1 MRTTRYKWF
10 WAWNFDREEA
20 WLNEMAAQGLALVA
34 VGPLVYTFEDSAP
47 GEYGVRLELLNDMP
61 GTGKS
66 KRYLEFVEQTGA
78 EYIGSVTR
86 WAYFR
91 KRTAAG
97 AFDLFSDYDSRI
109 RHLNR
114 QLWLLGC
121 LGVAQLSIGVP
132 NIASL
137 AMRESTLGI
146 VAAVLPLTFAVLF
159 CFGFAR
165 VNGLKRRL
173 KCARRL
179 YES

>member
-1 MRTTRYKWF
+1 MRTTRHKWF

-34 VGPLVYTFEDSAP
+34 VGPLVYTFEDSAA
-47 GEYGVRLELLNDMP
+47 GEYGVRLELLEDLP
-61 GTGKS
+61 GTAKS

-78 EYIGSVTR
+78 EYIGSVMR

-91 KRTAAG
+91 KRTADG
-97 AFDLFSDYDSRI
+97 TFDLFSDYDSRI

-121 LGVAQLSIGVP
+121 VAVSQVCTGISNTI
-132 NIASL
+132 SL
-137 AMRESTLGI
+137 AMRAPAIGI
-146 VAAVLPLTFAVLF
+146 TVAALPLGLAVLLG
-159 CFGFAR
+159 FGFVR
-165 VNGLKRRL
+165 VNGIKRRL
-173 KCARRL
+173 KRARRL

>member
-1 MRTTRYKWF
+1 MRTTRHKWF

-61 GTGKS
+61 GTAKS

-91 KRTAAG
+91 KRTADG
-97 AFDLFSDYDSRI
+97 VFDLFSDYDSRI

-121 LGVAQLSIGVP
+121 VAVSQLSMGIS
-132 NIASL
+132 NTASL
-137 AMRESTLGI
+137 AMRGPAIGI
-146 VAAVLPLTFAVLF
+146 VAAALPLGLAALL

-165 VNGLKRRL
+165 VHGLKRRL

>member
-1 MRTTRYKWF
+1 MRTTRRKWF
-10 WAWNFDREEA
+10 WAWDVDREEA

-34 VGPLVYTFEDSAP
+34 VAPMVYTFEDSAP
-47 GEYGVRLELLNDMP
+47 GEYAVRLELLEDLP
-61 GTGKS
+61 VTEKS

-86 WAYFR
+86 WVYFR
-91 KRTAAG
+91 KRTADG
-97 AFDLFSDYDSRI
+97 PFDLFSDYDSRI

-121 LGVAQLSIGVP
+121 VAVPQVSIG
-132 NIASL
+132 ISKTLSL
-137 AMRESTLGI
+137 AMHGSVIGI
-146 VAAVLPLTFAVLF
+146 IAAALPLGFAVLLGY
-159 CFGFAR
+159 GFMR

-173 KCARRL
+173 ARARRL